1 MRVAVAAAL
10 AGAALAAVPA
20 DRVAT
25 LPGFGTPLTA
35 LYSGYLDAGA
45 GKHHHYVYSE
55 SRNNPATDD
64 LVIWFNG
71 SWRLSGRAPL
81 DARAYRARSARRARL
96 LGTRRS
102 TRALT
107 GRLPLDARA
116 YRARAAQRARRPL
129 THLLRP
135 SLPAQRRRARLL
147 VARGRLQ

>member
-71 SWRLSGRAPL
+71 W
-81 DARAYRARSARRARL
+81 
-96 LGTRRS
+96 
-102 TRALT
+102 
-107 GRLPLDARA
+107 
-116 YRARAAQRARRPL
+116 
-129 THLLRP
+129 
-135 SLPAQRRRARLL
+135 
-147 VARGRLQ
+147 